1 MSKKVTPSEK
11 ELQELPVAEATRAKD
26 RFGDAGNVVVFV
38 LSLLSLFTRYYT
50 RHVVLHGST
59 RLMSVC

>member
-1 MSKKVTPSEK
+1 M
-11 ELQELPVAEATRAKD
+11 QELPVAEATRAKD
-26 RFGDAGNVVVFV
+26 RFGDAGNVVV